1 MKTLYE
7 LLGVDP
13 DADDEALKT
22 AYRKLAKM
30 HHPDLN
36 PDDPDAERRFRQIV
50 SAIAILGDAKRRAA
64 YDRRLL
70 HELLRRP
77 GGERERPRRIS
88 AINAVAA
95 VVMGIVLVKGS
106 AQVEP
111 VSPTSIV
118 TSGTTYDVL
127 QRLDRI
133 SAAKQ
138 ETAKQETAKQE
149 TAKQETIK
157 QESVSREWSNDTIQ
171 VLASL
176 ASPPQASMN
185 NIDEVSVRPEKP
197 TEVTEV
203 RKTDGRELSASERAA
218 LVRQAQELQASG
230 DAQGAHV
237 LFQRACRGS
246 RPRCGSGAREQL

>member
-138 ETAKQETAKQE
+138 ETAKQET
-149 TAKQETIK
+149 IK

>member
-138 ETAKQETAKQE
+138 ETAKQET
-149 TAKQETIK
+149 IK

-171 VLASL
+171 VFASL

>member
-22 AYRKLAKM
+22 AYRKVAKM

-138 ETAKQETAKQE
+138 ETAKQET
-149 TAKQETIK
+149 IK

>member
-70 HELLRRP
+70 YELLRRP

-133 SAAKQ
+133 SA
-138 ETAKQETAKQE
+138 AKQE